1 MKIIDKIYGEIEI
14 DNQLIVDLINTAPF
28 QRLKNI
34 SQDGA
39 TNFIQP
45 VRNVTRYEHSIGVW
59 YLAEKFHRSI
69 EEQIACL

>member
-45 VRNVTRYEHSIGVW
+45 VRNVTRYEHSI
-59 YLAEKFHRSI
+59 
-69 EEQIACL
+69 